1 MVDRDCSSR
10 AGQTFSGARYLIDI
24 IILAA
29 GVFGLEAVFSAIPVP
44 ADLRIQIA
52 GSLISKAPIFLFAW
66 LLLRWRGETLA
77 TVGLKA
83 PRNWWL
89 VFLLSVVVA
98 GILFIAVWLLE
109 RAGYRRDLSQFN
121 FVKGNI
127 ELTWYQ
133 IVYVLIG
140 AGLYEEFIFRG
151 FLFHRLAM
159 MFGGRRAAWV
169 TACLFQAGLFG
180 YAHAYQNPI
189 GIVITGTIGLIF
201 SLLFLAAGRNLWL
214 PIIAHG
220 LYDASRVVLFYFQGA
235 PSA

>member
-1 MVDRDCSSR
+1 MVDRDFSWR

-29 GVFGLEAVFSAIPVP
+29 GVFGLEAAFSAIPVP
-44 ADLRIQIA
+44 ADMRIQIA

-83 PRNWWL
+83 PHSWWR
-89 VFLLSVVVA
+89 VLLHSVVVA
-98 GILFIAVWLLE
+98 GMVFILVLLIE
-109 RAGYRRDLSQFN
+109 RAGYRRNLGQFN

-127 ELTWYQ
+127 ELTSYE
-133 IVYVLIG
+133 IVYAFIA

-151 FLFHRLAM
+151 FLLHRLAM
-159 MFGGRRAAWV
+159 MFGGGRAAWV
-169 TACLFQAGLFG
+169 TACVFQAGLFG
-180 YAHAYQNPI
+180 YAHAYQNPL
-189 GIVITGTIGLIF
+189 GIVMTGAIGLIF
-201 SLLFLAAGRNLWL
+201 GLLFLTSGRNLWT

-220 LYDASRVVLFYFQGA
+220 LYDASRFVLFYFQGA
-235 PSA
+235 PSS